1 MKMEIIFK
9 PVNIIHCIV
18 LFWLARYF
26 VMFHKLRT
34 IKTQRPI
41 LALRRFIAAYRE
53 KKLSYL
59 TKQKGKFIA
68 QDGKKVKF
76 IAYII
81 ISWLMGT
88 DCLLLPVD
96 TALGTSYT
104 MAT

>member
-1 MKMEIIFK
+1 MIREITFE

-18 LFWLARYF
+18 LFWSARYF
-26 VMFHKLRT
+26 VMFHRPNT

-41 LALRRFIAAYRE
+41 LTLTINLRRFIAAYRE

-59 TKQKGKFIA
+59 TKQKEKFIA
-68 QDGKKVKF
+68 WDEKKVKF

-88 DCLLLPVD
+88 DSLPLPTGYCSRNVI
-96 TALGTSYT
+96 
-104 MAT
+104 